1 MSFRGRDLGYNIW
14 VEGHYRRYPTASGRE
29 ADPKLVEHNRE
40 VAKELRVARD
50 SQHFGKA
57 SLGQMPSGGALDAK
71 QERRKELD
79 RWVESG
85 RIGIDEYN
93 QRLEAEGLT
102 DVRMVEHQKAKMKPL
117 VSMGVGGGFGFGAA
131 LLVGAFILW
140 KIID

>member
-29 ADPKLVEHNRE
+29 ADPKLVAHNRE
-40 VAKELRVARD
+40 VAKEVRIARD

-71 QERRKELD
+71 VEKRKAID
-79 RWVESG
+79 RQFESG
-85 RIGIDEYN
+85 KITIAEYAEK
-93 QRLEAEGLT
+93 LEAEGLT
-102 DVRMVEHQKAKMKPL
+102 DVRMEEHQKAKMKPL
-117 VSMGVGGGFGFGAA
+117 FSVGGGFGFGAA